1 MRNLEG
7 RVAVVTGGASGIGE
21 ALARACAR
29 ERMKV
34 VVADIE
40 AAGAERVAKA
50 IVAAG
55 GAAIGAAADVSDRA
69 SVEALADAAYREFGA
84 VHLLCSNA
92 GVLATGPLVDA
103 TDHDWKWLLGVNLF
117 GVVNGARVFVPRMRA
132 QGGEAHIVNTASI
145 AGLTGVPDLGVY
157 CATKHAVVGVSEVLA
172 HELAEDGIGVSVLC
186 PGGVETRIHEA
197 ARNRPAALGGPVA
210 VAADATGD
218 AGPDDA
224 VDASSFEASLQ
235 EIIGPDQVAQL
246 VLEAVRNR
254 ELYVVTHPAWKV
266 PFQLR
271 ADAILE
277 AYDRAADRRS

>member
-55 GAAIGAAADVSDRA
+55 GTAIGAAADVSDRA